1 MEKLMEI
8 AKKVSDKVEIYS
20 SEQITDSISFENA
33 KLKDIDSKLQSG
45 FSLRIMKDGKMGFAF
60 TKNLVDRD
68 EFLQNA
74 LNSLKG
80 GAEANFDL
88 PLTKDLPE
96 LDTYNSSIETL
107 TNTEIVDE
115 CNRICDILAPK
126 TSGQVNIYAGRV
138 INRIRLINSNGTD
151 LSTNL
156 SFYYTYNSIMYP
168 GGYSS
173 ISRETIYKKFERTPD
188 DCLNYILNTYN
199 KSVKEINPKG
209 GKMKVLFLPET
220 MYVLMWRVLSA
231 TSGKS
236 IYEKQSPIADKLDAG
251 IFDKKL
257 TIYNDSLNDK
267 MPGARSFDDEGT
279 PCQYFPIVENG
290 VLKNFY
296 YDLDYANKLKVKPT
310 GHGFKTEEV
319 PSFGDKDTITI
330 KPNPSLD
337 HLYIK
342 PGDKSLSELIRSIDK
357 GFVVAGALGAHSG
370 NIPNGD
376 FSVGLCPGLY
386 VENGEIVGRV
396 KDAMVAG
403 NIYDVMK
410 NVVAIEDTLYP
421 AFAGTYPAVLFEN
434 VSVAT
439 KS

>member
-20 SEQITDSISFENA
+20 LEQITDLISFENA
-33 KLKDIDSKLQSG
+33 KLKDVDSKLQSG
-45 FSLRIMKDGKMGFAF
+45 FSLRIMKDRKMGFAF
-60 TKNLVDRD
+60 TKNLVDRN
-68 EFLQNA
+68 ELLQNA

-80 GAEANFDL
+80 GAKANFDL
-88 PLTKDLPE
+88 PLTEDSPKLN
-96 LDTYNSSIETL
+96 TYDPSIEDL
-107 TNTEIVDE
+107 TNTTIVDE
-115 CNRICDILAPK
+115 CNRICELLAPK

-173 ISRETIYKKFERTPD
+173 ISRETIYKKFEKTPD
-188 DCLNYILNTYN
+188 DCLHYILSTYN
-199 KSVKEINPKG
+199 KSIKEINPKG

-236 IYEKQSPIADKLDAG
+236 IYEKQSPIADKLGAR

-279 PCQYFPIVENG
+279 LCQHLPIVEDG
-290 VLKNFY
+290 ILKNFY
-296 YDLDYANKLKVKPT
+296 YDLHYANKLNTKPT
-310 GHGFKTEEV
+310 GHGFRSAV
-319 PSFGDKDTITI
+319 WGGDSITI
-330 KPNPSLD
+330 KPTPSLN

-342 PGDKSLSELIRSIDK
+342 PGDKSFEELIRSIDR
-357 GFVVAGALGAHSG
+357 GIIAAGALGAHSG

-376 FSVGLCPGLY
+376 FSIGLNPALY
-386 VENGEIVGRV
+386 VENGKIVGFV
-396 KDAMVAG
+396 KDAMAAG
-403 NIYDVMK
+403 NIYEVMK
-410 NVVAIEDTLYP
+410 NVLDVENTLYP
-421 AFAGTYPAVLFEN
+421 ATMGTFPAVLFDN